1 MSTVRNVER
10 QIRRV
15 EGFNV
20 HVLHPDGR
28 DVRGDRD
35 HVPPYPYSKAAAG
48 TSTVADWK
56 RNRFTMKYPG
66 FDVEVVDIRGE
77 HMHGATLLRTV
88 RATYR

>member
-20 HVLHPDGR
+20 RVLHLDGR

-35 HVPPYPYSKAAAG
+35 HVPPYPFSNKAAG
-48 TSTVADWK
+48 TATVADWK
-56 RNRFTMKYPG
+56 RSRFTMRYPG
-66 FDVEVVDIRGE
+66 FDVEVVDARGE